1 MHGEKHNMTR
11 LKSKLLSL
19 NSTKPAHLKTK
30 VFSPANCEEL
40 RIPIRSAKTA
50 KVVGRLAEQL
60 TCSPTDVSQQ
70 QQQQLSQPRHDALVN
85 GAVLVQHDLRLSL
98 MAPEDLHEY
107 AGLTTTTIT
116 CRQKITLAAV
126 GLDLIRW
133 ALEGAFGGVAEVP
146 LHVRE
151 GYGNGDDDGDD
162 SSPAVV
168 KRSTTP
174 DGTPPHDTPRARKL
188 LVMDTV
194 ALTWRRGGEM
204 EIEWEG
210 NMTNDWMADAV
221 LCLLLQIEGS
231 PAAVKR
237 EYFPTATSAA
247 FTTIG

>member
-1 MHGEKHNMTR
+1 MTR

-19 NSTKPAHLKTK
+19 NSTKPVHLKTK

-40 RIPIRSAKTA
+40 RIPIRTAKTA
-50 KVVGRLAEQL
+50 KVVGRLAERL
-60 TCSPTDVSQQ
+60 THALPGASQQ
-70 QQQQLSQPRHDALVN
+70 QQQPRDDALVS

-133 ALEGAFGGVAEVP
+133 ALEGAFGGVAEAP
-146 LHVRE
+146 LRE
-151 GYGNGDDDGDD
+151 RKGYDDDADDDDDD
-162 SSPAVV
+162 SSTAMV

-174 DGTPPHDTPRARKL
+174 DGTPPYDLPRATRL
-188 LVMDTV
+188 LIMDTV
-194 ALTWRRGGEM
+194 ALTWRPGGEM
-204 EIEWEG
+204 EVEWEG

-237 EYFPTATSAA
+237 E
-247 FTTIG
+247 

>member
-1 MHGEKHNMTR
+1 MTR

-19 NSTKPAHLKTK
+19 NSTKPAQLKTK

-40 RIPIRSAKTA
+40 RIPIRTAKTA
-50 KVVGRLAEQL
+50 KVVGRLADQL
-60 TCSPTDVSQQ
+60 TRGTTGASQD
-70 QQQQLSQPRHDALVN
+70 QQLQQPREDALVT
-85 GAVLVQHDLRLSL
+85 GAVLVQQDLRLSL

-146 LHVRE
+146 LHVRK
-151 GYGNGDDDGDD
+151 GYDDDDDDDDND
-162 SSPAVV
+162 SSLTTV

-174 DGTPPHDTPRARKL
+174 DGTPPYDVPRATRL

-194 ALTWRRGGEM
+194 ALTWRPGGEM
-204 EIEWEG
+204 EVEWEG

-237 EYFPTATSAA
+237 ERPPSAVLSAFPAL
-247 FTTIG
+247 G